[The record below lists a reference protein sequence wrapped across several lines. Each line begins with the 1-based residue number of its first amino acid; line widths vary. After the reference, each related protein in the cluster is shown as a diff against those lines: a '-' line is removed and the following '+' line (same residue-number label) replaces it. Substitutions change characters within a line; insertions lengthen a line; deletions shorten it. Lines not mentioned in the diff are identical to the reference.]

1 LRLGLVAVL
10 VLSACTSKI
19 TLQTVRTQAARDLEC
34 DEGSVTVVRVDEAK
48 KLYQASGCGHRKS
61 YVCDKWNSY
70 DQAPVCHDAA
80 E

>member
-1 LRLGLVAVL
+1 M
-10 VLSACTSKI
+10 LSACTNKVTI
-19 TLQTVRTQAARDLEC
+19 QTVRTQAARDLGC
-34 DEGSVTVVRVDEAK
+34 DDTQVTVARVDEAK

-70 DQAPVCHDAA
+70 DQTPVCHEAD